1 MKVSA
6 VNNYQIN
13 SNRVQNRQE
22 KVSFKG
28 IVNGVE
34 YPDELIKEAEKLLA
48 ENKEVNIEDYQM
60 DFLTCWEDAKFQPVA
75 WLLAPYAK
83 LLGSQD
89 PVRETRKSLGIATLG
104 LSELAK
110 LPEASIRKLLS
121 NKRAKEHVTQRKNCM
136 LDLLKDQSRKVIK

>member
-6 VNNYQIN
+6 VNNYQLNTNKI
-13 SNRVQNRQE
+13 QNRQE

-48 ENKEVNIEDYQM
+48 ENKDVNPEDYKS
-60 DFLTCWEDAKFQPVA
+60 DFLTCWEDSKFQPVT
-75 WLLAPYAK
+75 WLLSPYAK
-83 LLGSQD
+83 MLGSQD
-89 PVRETRKSLGIATLG
+89 PVRETRISLGIATLG

-110 LPEASIRKLLS
+110 LPEATIRKLLS
-121 NKRAKEHVTQRKNCM
+121 NKKAKDHVSKLKNCM
-136 LDLLKDQSRKVIK
+136 LDLLKERSRNVVK